1 MKAVKRVVRRK
12 SRKNTLHRPIKINC
26 DLGESFGAWK
36 MGCDEAVMPLI
47 DCANIACG
55 FHGGDPSVM
64 RETLVLAKKHRVEI
78 GAHVAYPDLQ
88 GFGRRSMAL
97 RGQELVDAI
106 HYQISALD
114 GMARSIGTK
123 VAYVKPHGALYND
136 MLSDRELLET
146 VMNAV
151 ASWYRSL
158 DLMMLATPKDKRAV
172 ELAFG
177 YGLGLRFEAFADR
190 GYTRAGYLVP
200 RGKPNALLDL
210 DTAVKQAADIAA
222 GNLRSVKGHKL
233 SIVPDTLCVHGDTPA
248 AVEIL
253 AAIRAALQ
261 APPD

>member
-1 MKAVKRVVRRK
+1 MKAVKRIVRRR
-12 SRKNTLHRPIKINC
+12 SRKTPVRKLIKINC

-47 DCANIACG
+47 DSANIACG

-64 RETLVLAKKHRVEI
+64 RETLILAKKHKVEI

-97 RGQELVDAI
+97 TGQELIDAI

-114 GMARSIGTK
+114 GMARSHGTR
-123 VAYVKPHGALYND
+123 VSYVKPHGALYND
-136 MLSDRELLET
+136 MLGDEALLKS
-146 VMNAV
+146 VMYAV

-158 DLMMLATPKDKRAV
+158 DLVMLATPRDKKAV
-172 ELAFG
+172 ELGFE

-200 RGKPNALLDL
+200 RGSPDALLDL
-210 DTAVKQAADIAA
+210 EGAVAQAANIAS
-222 GNLRSVKGHKL
+222 GSLRSVKGHKL

-248 AVEIL
+248 AVEML
-253 AAIRAALQ
+253 KAIRTALQ
-261 APPD
+261 TPPA